1 MLYGDESQETLNH
14 ITEVYGYDYENTRRG
29 MRGCFVYNKKNGK
42 NLFFPIG
49 ASGYGHRKQDD
60 TKGGNSNS
68 KGPGILRYASYQNA
82 FLPDATANNTPL
94 FYDKYMWPGVV
105 YWLNKYS
112 RNKGHS
118 MGLDFEYVIGWDF
131 NYFTFDFFPYGVSAE
146 NTGKDACFI
155 SCVEK

>member
-1 MLYGDESQETLNH
+1 MLQLIKRY
-14 ITEVYGYDYENTRRG
+14 
-29 MRGCFVYNKKNGK
+29 
-42 NLFFPIG
+42 
-49 ASGYGHRKQDD
+49 D
-60 TKGGNSNS
+60 TKWVNSNS
-68 KGPGILRYASYQNA
+68 KGPGILRYARYQNA

-94 FYDKYMWPGVV
+94 FYDIYMRPGAV

-131 NYFTFDFFPYGVSAE
+131 NYFTFDFFPYGVSAA

-155 SCVEK
+155 RCVEK

>member
-1 MLYGDESQETLNH
+1 MV
-14 ITEVYGYDYENTRRG
+14 IENKMTRR
-29 MRGCFVYNKKNGK
+29 
-42 NLFFPIG
+42 
-49 ASGYGHRKQDD
+49 
-60 TKGGNSNS
+60 GGNSNS

-94 FYDKYMWPGVV
+94 FYDIYMRPGAV

-131 NYFTFDFFPYGVSAE
+131 NYFTFDFFPYGVSAA

-155 SCVEK
+155 RCVEK